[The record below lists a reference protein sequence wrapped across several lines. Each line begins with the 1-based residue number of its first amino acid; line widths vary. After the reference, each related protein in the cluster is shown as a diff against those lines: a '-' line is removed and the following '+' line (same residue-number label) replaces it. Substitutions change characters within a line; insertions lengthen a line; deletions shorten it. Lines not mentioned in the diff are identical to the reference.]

1 MRLVRVGEF
10 PFSQE
15 RTKMKL
21 SSLSTNDLK
30 EFVLATI
37 DRRHKMPIHVETTA
51 VTINQGKGTSN

>member
-1 MRLVRVGEF
+1 
-10 PFSQE
+10 
-15 RTKMKL
+15 MKL

-37 DRRHKMPIHVETTA
+37 DRCHKMPIHVETTA